1 MVLLSYID
9 TSTVEWIIHW
19 LQNMYYNPFGG
30 DSLTSSHF
38 GCRVVPPIFP
48 LQITLMGFMFLVIST
63 LLSYIYSP
71 RLDSIPPR
79 WVLFAHGLLLFLYQ
93 QMIVVCG
100 ETFSQPIH
108 RDGNWQVDQI
118 SGTFDAVDGKQAR
131 RTSSSSPLG
140 ELFDH
145 GCDALACAFASLAFG
160 STIMSGGTTF
170 WFWVITAVP
179 FYLATWEHYFTNTLI
194 LPVINGPTEG
204 LMLIYLCH
212 FFTAIVGAD
221 WWAQP
226 FGKSLPFLSWV
237 PLINE
242 IPINKVTLFAII
254 VFAIIPTSLFNV
266 YNVCKVVRARK
277 GSMLLALAM
286 GRKGQGLRRA
296 VLLVGFEVCWLVAK
310 LRKASL
316 DPRALQ
322 FLGRLNGGSRSVAVW
337 GRGEEEGGSS
347 IQIVVTEGKRRS
359 QLFFPMS
366 AFGGGGRSFE
376 LEEAAVDAIGR
387 WSLSIVERGQGLRR
401 AVLLVGFEVCCLYPF
416 VVLVGGVLIWDYLS
430 PYDLI
435 GNYPHLVIVGTGFA
449 FGFLVGRMILS
460 HLCDEPKGLKTSMC
474 MSLFYLPFAIAN
486 ALTARLN
493 DGSFSCLLLLM
504 TFVGSLYLHF
514 AVSVIHEI
522 TTALGIYCFR
532 VALPVRSGGYCVCR
546 LETSVGCGSDPRSA
560 NASNEKKKQG
570 TVSLPDE
577 LIFFDILT
585 RLLVR
590 SLLLF
595 RSVSKLWCSL
605 ISSPAFVNLN
615 LIQSWADHPD
625 GFALLISVRDR
636 CSSELVLLPASH
648 GGDLA
653 AHFLTLPDSTKHHS
667 MSKNLNGLLCLHH
680 PNRITSQLQ
689 NTFHSNNSMHICN
702 PSTRE
707 ICEIFTLGTDS
718 WRKIYPVF
726 LFNAMVLA
734 WLYGFQQSV
743 CLNNAIHCILCCK
756 GIIVAFDLRD
766 ENFRVIPLPRA
777 DIASANLK
785 TNLVHGI
792 ALSARPYLIQ
802 VNGLLAVIC
811 SEHEEQ
817 NMIEMWVLK
826 DYHSELWIM
835 QSITFLSSW
844 ADLVCPLPYGTIYTG
859 GVLLVPHIA
868 LHEQC

>member
-38 GCRVVPPIFP
+38 GC
-48 LQITLMGFMFLVIST
+48 LITLMGFMFLVIST

-100 ETFSQPIH
+100 ETFSQPIC

-118 SGTFDAVDGKQAR
+118 SGLTFDAVDGKQAR

-145 GCDALACAFASLAFG
+145 GCDALAFCVLGLWEYYYVWRDYFLVLGDNSCSVLFG
-160 STIMSGGTTF
+160 NMGALFHQYPYS
-170 WFWVITAVP
+170 A
-179 FYLATWEHYFTNTLI
+179 L
-194 LPVINGPTEG
+194 
-204 LMLIYLCH
+204 
-212 FFTAIVGAD
+212 GAD

-237 PLINE
+237 PLINGN
-242 IPINKVTLFAII
+242 PNKQGYAVCNNSFCYYTNKLIQ
-254 VFAIIPTSLFNV
+254 LV
-266 YNVCKVVRARK
+266 YNVCKVVQTRK

-286 GRKGQGLRRA
+286 
-296 VLLVGFEVCWLVAK
+296 
-310 LRKASL
+310 
-316 DPRALQ
+316 
-322 FLGRLNGGSRSVAVW
+322 
-337 GRGEEEGGSS
+337 
-347 IQIVVTEGKRRS
+347 
-359 QLFFPMS
+359 
-366 AFGGGGRSFE
+366 
-376 LEEAAVDAIGR
+376 
-387 WSLSIVERGQGLRR
+387 
-401 AVLLVGFEVCCLYPF
+401 LYPF

-493 DGSFSCLLLLM
+493 DGVPLVDDRWVLLLYCVY
-504 TFVGSLYLHF
+504 TGCSLYLHF

-532 VALPVRSGGYCVCR
+532 RSGGYCVCR
-546 LETSVGCGSDPRSA
+546 LETSVGCGSDPSSA
-560 NASNEKKKQG
+560 NTSNEKKKQG

-585 RLLVR
+585 RLLV
-590 SLLLF
+590 
-595 RSVSKLWCSL
+595 
-605 ISSPAFVNLN
+605 SSPAFVNLN

-689 NTFHSNNSMHICN
+689 NTFHSDNSMHICN

-707 ICEIFTLGTDS
+707 IVKL
-718 WRKIYPVF
+718 PV
-726 LFNAMVLA
+726 N
-734 WLYGFQQSV
+734 FQ
-743 CLNNAIHCILCCK
+743 
-756 GIIVAFDLRD
+756 
-766 ENFRVIPLPRA
+766 IPKFP
-777 DIASANLK
+777 
-785 TNLVHGI
+785 VHV
-792 ALSARPYLIQ
+792 R
-802 VNGLLAVIC
+802 
-811 SEHEEQ
+811 
-817 NMIEMWVLK
+817 
-826 DYHSELWIM
+826 LW
-835 QSITFLSSW
+835 
-844 ADLVCPLPYGTIYTG
+844 
-859 GVLLVPHIA
+859 
-868 LHEQC
+868 